1 MTGKRMER
9 VPYCQPK
16 HEASNQQKRTM
27 VEETIAKAWAEATQ
41 SKHRSGLKAYH
52 SFCDTQNIPQQDHL
66 PAKEELLCTFAS
78 SFAGQ
83 MTGDAI
89 CSKLNGIRAFH
100 IQNNLPYNNGIRLK
114 YTLIGLDKQAPADSK
129 QIERPLITKE
139 MLDMLHEELDLEVPK
154 DIAIF
159 ALATTAFYAQVR
171 LGELVPDRQ
180 DKTLFDAKAHPTGK
194 NLAKPHTIHGS
205 RTLHLPR
212 TKMEQVKGEDVLL
225 SKQNG
230 HTDPIDALNNH
241 IFQNDIQNDTPLA
254 SFKEG
259 RSKRKCITKNA
270 MLKQCNNIWT
280 KRGLGQFTGHCFRIG
295 GTTFYL
301 IKGINPDIVKTL
313 GRWKSDTFR
322 RYWRNLKALGILH
335 TEHMENGEIK
345 QKKWNLH
352 PDA

>member
-1 MTGKRMER
+1 
-9 VPYCQPK
+9 
-16 HEASNQQKRTM
+16 M
-27 VEETIAKAWAEATQ
+27 VEETIAKAWAEATR

-52 SFCDTQNIPQQDHL
+52 SFCDAQNIPQQDHL

-100 IQNNLPYNNGIRLK
+100 IQNNLPYNNGIQLK

-129 QIERPLITKE
+129 QIKRPPITKE
-139 MLDMLHEELDLEVPK
+139 MLDMLHEELDLEDPR
-154 DIAIF
+154 DITIF
-159 ALATTAFYAQVR
+159 ALATMAFYAQVQ

-180 DKTLFDAKAHPTGK
+180 DKMLFDAKAHPTGK

-205 RTLHLPR
+205 RILHLPH
-212 TKMEQVKGEDVLL
+212 TKMEQVKGEDILL

-230 HTDPIDALNNH
+230 CTDPIDALNNH
-241 IFQNDIQNDTPLA
+241 IFQNDIQNNTPLA

-270 MLKQCNNIWT
+270 MLKWCNNIW
-280 KRGLGQFTGHCFRIG
+280 
-295 GTTFYL
+295 
-301 IKGINPDIVKTL
+301 IK
-313 GRWKSDTFR
+313 
-322 RYWRNLKALGILH
+322 
-335 TEHMENGEIK
+335 
-345 QKKWNLH
+345 
-352 PDA
+352 